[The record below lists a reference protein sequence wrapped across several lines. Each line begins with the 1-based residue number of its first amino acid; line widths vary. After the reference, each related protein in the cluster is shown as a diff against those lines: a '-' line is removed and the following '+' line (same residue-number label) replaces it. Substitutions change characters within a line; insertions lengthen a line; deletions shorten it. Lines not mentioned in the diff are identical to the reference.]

1 MVNTTEAIVLS
12 LQPRSD
18 KAHVLHAYTRAGG
31 RVNYMVYGLGRKH
44 AIGLYTPFTLLSITA
59 DYPAGSKPP
68 TLKEATPIHTNAS
81 SAPNDYYRQA
91 VALFLSE
98 VLYLTLRYPVPDEA
112 MFRYLAH
119 AVQTLDDS
127 PNFHLHFLIGFAA
140 QLGFAI
146 DEKEQPQLV
155 RLPQTRAERQEQLHR
170 LCAYFSEHIDDWTE
184 PRSLA
189 VLMEVFD

>member
-1 MVNTTEAIVLS
+1 MVSTTEAIVLS

-59 DYPAGSKPP
+59 DYPVGSKPP
-68 TLKEATPIHTNAS
+68 TLKEATPLVPVTTGS
-81 SAPNDYYRQA
+81 QSDYYRQA
-91 VALFLSE
+91 MALFLSE
-98 VLYLTLRYPVPDEA
+98 VLYLTLRYPVPDEP
-112 MFRYLAH
+112 MFAFLSQ
-119 AVQTLDDS
+119 AVRTLDDS
-127 PNFHLHFLIGFAA
+127 PNFHIHFLIGFAA

-146 DEKEQPQLV
+146 DETEQPQLL
-155 RLPQTRAERQEQLHR
+155 RLPQSRSERQEQLRR

>member
-1 MVNTTEAIVLS
+1 MVSTTEAIVLS

-59 DYPAGSKPP
+59 DYPAGAKPP
-68 TLKEATPIHTNAS
+68 TLKEATPLMPVTS
-81 SAPNDYYRQA
+81 GTQFDYYRQA

-98 VLYLTLRYPVPDEA
+98 VLYLTLRYPVPDEP
-112 MFRYLAH
+112 MFAFLSQ
-119 AVQTLDDS
+119 AVLNLDDS
-127 PNFHLHFLIGFAA
+127 PNFHLQFLIGFAA

-146 DEKEQPQLV
+146 DETKQPQLL
-155 RLPQTRAERQEQLHR
+155 RLPQTRSERQEQLRR
-170 LCAYFSEHIDDWTE
+170 LCAYFSTHIDDWTE